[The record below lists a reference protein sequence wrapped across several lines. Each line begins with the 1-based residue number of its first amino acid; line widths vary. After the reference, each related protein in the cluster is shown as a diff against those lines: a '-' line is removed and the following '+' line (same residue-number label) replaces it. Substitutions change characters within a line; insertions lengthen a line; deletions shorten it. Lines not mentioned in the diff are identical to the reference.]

1 MLYLWTLLAGLL
13 IALLPLSACVGA
25 DDFALNVRQFGA
37 KGDGTTDDT
46 AAFQKALDKT
56 GRAGGG
62 IVRVPVGNYLIKTH
76 LDIPRS
82 VTLEGVWTIPHVAIK
97 MQSAN
102 PKFDQTWLSGSV
114 LLAVEGAGKATGTPF
129 ISLHSNSTVKGLT
142 IYYPQQKAD
151 RSPTPYPWTIASAGG
166 DNTSILDCLL
176 VNPYQA
182 VDFGTHPAGRHYI
195 RNLYGQP
202 LFKGLF
208 IDKCF
213 DVGRCENIHFW
224 PFWTGHVVGSP
235 NAADDWVL
243 QNGTAFILGRS
254 DWEYVTNCF
263 AISYKVGMHFLKI
276 SDPGPGNYL
285 LTQSGA
291 DCSDIAVLAE
301 ETQGHSGISFVNS
314 QIFGRIVI
322 GERNNGPIR
331 FTACGL
337 FGASGK
343 VEAQE
348 MIKIDGRGKVSFENC
363 SFYAIDPNPKCASLI
378 HAAGGRLG
386 ISNCTFI
393 NCRNTMQDI
402 TPIVLD
408 EGVVSAMIAHNE
420 FYGSKQIVNNA
431 KRAAIIESNLF
442 GTDEQP

>member
-1 MLYLWTLLAGLL
+1 MPSVWTVLAGILMGLL
-13 IALLPLSACVGA
+13 LLTADASAA
-25 DDFALNVRQFGA
+25 DFALNVRQFGA
-37 KGDGTTDDT
+37 QGDGVTDDT
-46 AAFQKALDKT
+46 AAFQKALDKA

-62 IVRVPVGNYLIKTH
+62 SVQVPVGNYLIKTH
-76 LDIPRS
+76 LTIPRS
-82 VTLEGVWTIPHVAIK
+82 VALEGVWSIPHIAIK
-97 MQSAN
+97 MQSPN

-114 LLAVEGAGKATGTPF
+114 LLAVEGAGQAEGKPF
-129 ISLHSNSTVKGLT
+129 ITLHSNSTVKGLT

-151 RSPTPYPWTIASAGG
+151 QAPIPYPWTIASAGG

-182 VDFGTHPAGRHYI
+182 VDFGTRPAGRHFI

-224 PFWTGHVVGSP
+224 PFWTGHVVGSL
-235 NAADDWVL
+235 NATDEWVMK
-243 QNGTAFILGRS
+243 NGTAFILGRS

-263 AISYKVGMHFLKI
+263 AISYKVGIHFLKT
-276 SDPGPGNYL
+276 SEAGPGNYL

-301 ETQGHSGISFVNS
+301 ETQGHSGVSFVNS

-322 GERNNGPIR
+322 GEQNQGPVR
-331 FTACGL
+331 FTGCGL

-343 VEAQE
+343 IESQE
-348 MIKIDGRGKVSFENC
+348 MIRIDGRGKVSFENC
-363 SFYAIDPNPKCASLI
+363 SIYAIDSNPKCEYLI

-393 NCRNTMQDI
+393 NCRNTVQNL
-402 TPIVLD
+402 TPLVLD
-408 EGVVSAMIAHNE
+408 EKVISAVIAHNE

-431 KRAAIIESNLF
+431 KQAVIIESNLF
-442 GTDEQP
+442 GTDEQ